1 VDIVLPPWLLAA
13 AALCLG
19 WNIGQR
25 FDRAVIRHALRLLPR
40 LFAVLSLLI
49 LLCTGMA
56 LLVVWMDIDP
66 LTAYLAM
73 SWRGRLGGPDRRLQP
88 CGRALRHGHADRPP
102 AGGAGRGA
110 GGGALGGAPQR
121 ARPHR
126 LTPARAGTSGDRA
139 PAQGDNARS
148 WPARGAT
155 LAAQVDP
162 MATLS
167 GFKPA
172 PAAATPSPS

>member
-1 VDIVLPPWLLAA
+1 VLPPWLLAA

-56 LLVVWMDIDP
+56 ALLVVWMDIDP

-73 SWRGRLGGPDRRLQP
+73 S
-88 CGRALRHGHADRPP
+88 P
-102 AGGAGRGA
+102 AGPTR
-110 GGGALGGAPQR
+110 
-121 ARPHR
+121 
-126 LTPARAGTSGDRA
+126 
-139 PAQGDNARS
+139 
-148 WPARGAT
+148 WP
-155 LAAQVDP
+155 
-162 MATLS
+162 
-167 GFKPA
+167 
-172 PAAATPSPS
+172 